1 MRIDHFRYFITIN
14 RLHSISAAAKFYNM
28 NQNTLSTIVK
38 QAEEEFGFQI
48 FLRTP
53 DGVVCT
59 PQGEEFLKWAKPID
73 NDYSKMLGVK
83 KQSTGAASVSM
94 IMDPVTCATTSLA
107 LTSLFYETGCRGNLR
122 FAEDETER
130 LIQSLGKEVA
140 KIALVRVDGTT
151 RSLLEKQAKAK
162 GLTLERMAWDE
173 LCVIVSEEHPL
184 ASEDFVCASDLTAY
198 KLVCHQ
204 AMEQEVC
211 RVLGCEIKDFSELCC
226 QNAHFCDAVTKRGR
240 VAVISRLSAEKC
252 TAGME
257 QEICILP
264 LKDTLKENRQEL
276 ILACFPEDLGKRRYQ
291 IMVECIREYFGQ
303 SKKEAGR
310 YETSA
315 AAMHS

>member
-1 MRIDHFRYFITIN
+1 MRIDHFRFFITIN

-48 FLRTP
+48 FHRTP

-73 NDYSKMLGVK
+73 NGYSKILGVK
-83 KQSTGAASVSM
+83 KQSTGIASVSM
-94 IMDPVTCATTSLA
+94 IMDPVTCATTSLV

-122 FAEDETER
+122 FAEEETER

-184 ASEDFVCASDLTAY
+184 ASEESVSTLDLTAY
-198 KLVCHQ
+198 ELVGHQ

-211 RVLGCEIKDFSELCC
+211 RVLCCETKDFSELCC
-226 QNAHFCDAVTKRGR
+226 QNAHFYDAVIKRGR

-252 TAGME
+252 TAGMR

-276 ILACFPEDLGKRRYQ
+276 VMAYFPEDMGKSRYHV
-291 IMVECIREYFGQ
+291 MADCIRSYFNQPEEEGIQ
-303 SKKEAGR
+303 K
-310 YETSA
+310 
-315 AAMHS
+315 

>member
-59 PQGEEFLKWAKPID
+59 PQGEEFLKRAKAID
-73 NDYSKMLGVK
+73 IGYSGILEIK
-83 KQSTGAASVSM
+83 KQVKGRASVSIM
-94 IMDPVTCATTSLA
+94 MDPVTCATTSLA

-122 FAEDETER
+122 FAEDETEL

-173 LCVIVSEEHPL
+173 LCVMVSDQHPL
-184 ASEDFVCASDLTAY
+184 ASAESVCPSDLTAY

-264 LKDTLKENRQEL
+264 MKDTLKENRQEL
-276 ILACFPEDLGKRRYQ
+276 VMAYFPEDMGKFRYHV
-291 IMVECIREYFGQ
+291 MADCIRSYFSQ
-303 SKKEAGR
+303 PEKED
-310 YETSA
+310 TQK
-315 AAMHS
+315 